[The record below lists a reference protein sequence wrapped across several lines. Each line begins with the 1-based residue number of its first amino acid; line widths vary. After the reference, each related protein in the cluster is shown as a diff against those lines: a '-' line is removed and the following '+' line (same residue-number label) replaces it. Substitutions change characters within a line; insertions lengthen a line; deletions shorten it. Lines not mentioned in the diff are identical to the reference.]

1 MANNHSTTKAVVT
14 SVKIGHIQI
23 EGLMLP
29 DGTFAIAVPQVAR
42 LFSINQSHA
51 SRDLKALLGTGIT
64 FAKVQ
69 SELHSKAVNILDLT
83 EFELLI
89 AKLDTTI
96 PIHLPVPM
104 LYTFI

>member
-1 MANNHSTTKAVVT
+1 MTNKYYSSKAAVT
-14 SVKIGHIQI
+14 PVKIGHIEV

-51 SRDLKALLGTGIT
+51 SRDLKALLGTGFT

-96 PIHLPVPM
+96 PIHLPVLM